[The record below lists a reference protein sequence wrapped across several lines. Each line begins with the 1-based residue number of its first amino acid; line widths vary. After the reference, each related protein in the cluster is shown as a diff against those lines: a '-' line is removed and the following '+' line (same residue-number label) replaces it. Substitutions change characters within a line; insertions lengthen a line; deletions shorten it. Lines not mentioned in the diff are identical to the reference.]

1 MTIKVGVV
9 FSSTSVAAMDS
20 DGLKNEDVLN
30 DLEVYDFNTQ
40 IEVNAFLRGVDEG
53 VGYQECVVREV
64 EADSK
69 VAEIGFGKIQGR
81 SNKSTSIK
89 LASVDERI
97 AYEKGVMEGEGWGNY
112 HELDRGELEHYLQAV
127 EAATAA
133 GALDH
138 LIDFVKT
145 PDELEEMEDQAHE
158 LRTQQGVQKTV
169 WREDDL
175 SM

>member
-30 DLEVYDFNTQ
+30 DLELYEFGTQ
-40 IEVNAFLRGVDEG
+40 VEANAFVRGVDEG

-64 EADSK
+64 EPDST
-69 VAEIGFGKIQGR
+69 VAKIGFGKIQSR
-81 SNKSTSIK
+81 SNKSTSVT
-89 LASVDERI
+89 LASVTERI
-97 AYEKGVMEGEGWGNY
+97 AYEKGVMAGEGWGNY
-112 HELDRGELEHYLQAV
+112 RELDAGELEHYQQAV
-127 EAATAA
+127 EAATAE
-133 GALDH
+133 GALDR
-138 LIDFVKT
+138 LIDFLKT
-145 PDELEEMEDQAHE
+145 PEELEEMEEEAHD
-158 LRTQQGVQKTV
+158 LRSQHGVQKTV